1 MPDQKAKVLLVED
14 DQFLASLLRNR
25 LLREQFEVVSA
36 EDGAKAL
43 EVLKTTKPDLM
54 LLDIILPGKS
64 GFEVL
69 EELRADP
76 RFQGK
81 NAFPVII
88 ISNLGQESDLDRSR
102 ELGAVDYFVKAR
114 SSIDEIA
121 KRVKEV
127 IHTPS

>member
-1 MPDQKAKVLLVED
+1 MAKVLLVED
-14 DQFLASLLRNR
+14 DQFLSSLLKNR
-25 LLREQFEVVSA
+25 LVREQFEVVTA

-43 EVLKTTKPDLM
+43 EALKTMRPDVM

-69 EELRADP
+69 EELRAGP

-81 NAFPVII
+81 NMFPVII
-88 ISNLGQESDLDRSR
+88 ISNLGQESDLERSR

-121 KRVKEV
+121 KRAREV
-127 IHTPS
+127 IALKK

>member
-1 MPDQKAKVLLVED
+1 MSKVLLVED
-14 DQFLASLLRNR
+14 DQFLSSLLKNR
-25 LLREQFEVVSA
+25 LLREQFEVVTA

-43 EVLKTTKPDLM
+43 EALKTMRPDVM

-69 EELRADP
+69 EELRGDP

-81 NAFPVII
+81 NMFPVII
-88 ISNLGQESDLDRSR
+88 ISNLGQESDLERSR

-121 KRVKEV
+121 KKAREV
-127 IHTPS
+127 IAKKPGG